1 MLGNTIAAATFP
13 SGKFSCVI
21 GRYEL
26 VNFYYPGEFGAAQC
40 VHEIG
45 NNLIV

>member
-1 MLGNTIAAATFP
+1 MLGNIAAAETFP
-13 SGKFSCVI
+13 SSRFSCVI

-26 VNFYYPGEFGAAQC
+26 VNCHYPVEFAAAQC